1 MGISVMDGVMLVGSP
16 AESELLATAL
26 SPDCGELGPSP
37 FMRESGVERHKIIKS
52 IHLILRKRRSKYDNV
67 EKIKQAWQDFHDSIV
82 NFWSS
87 RLARSLGVALKNTRK
102 SSFVP
107 LDKKFR
113 DMYTS
118 KVTHFK
124 S

>member
-52 IHLILRKRRSKYDNV
+52 IHLILRKRRSKYDNM
-67 EKIKQAWQDFHDSIV
+67 EKIKQA
-82 NFWSS
+82 SS
-87 RLARSLGVALKNTRK
+87 GNISMTVLLIFGL
-102 SSFVP
+102 
-107 LDKKFR
+107 LDLPGPCVCIF
-113 DMYTS
+113 
-118 KVTHFK
+118 
-124 S
+124 